1 MQVVILIYSLTGTPK
16 SITKLYN
23 SYTGTPDL
31 SHLAE
36 HCAHIS
42 PIPSSSYLQR
52 QRALAQTLHELNAS
66 AYIAE
71 PGASA
76 AYFANLSS
84 SQWHLS
90 ERPLLL
96 IISPEVDSHE
106 QVHAKVSILTPAF
119 EATRAKLLSI
129 PSKGGLTYP
138 AWPEDVNPFEV
149 AISTVS
155 QFGQGSIYV
164 DGMVRSF
171 ILDGLQKAT
180 AHSQV
185 ITAPVEVRRLRE
197 RKSAEE
203 LEIMKCANEV
213 YMLVRVITTLTY
225 KHTSRSPS

>member
-1 MQVVILIYSLTGTPK
+1 MQVVILIYRLTGTPK

-23 SYTGTPDL
+23 SYTGTPDF

-36 HCAHIS
+36 HCAQIS
-42 PIPSSSYLQR
+42 PIPTSSYLER

-106 QVHAKVSILTPAF
+106 QVHAKVSILTPTF

-129 PSKGGLTYP
+129 PSESDLTYP
-138 AWPEDVNPFEV
+138 SWPEDVNPFEV
-149 AISTVS
+149 AVS
-155 QFGQGSIYV
+155 AVAQLGEGTIYV
-164 DGMVRSF
+164 DGMMRSF

-180 AHSQV
+180 TSARV
-185 ITAPVEVRRLRE
+185 LTAPVEVRRLRE

-213 YMLVRVITTLTY
+213 CIFVYTDAAV
-225 KHTSRSPS
+225 TS

>member
-1 MQVVILIYSLTGTPK
+1 MQVVILIYRLTGTPK

-23 SYTGTPDL
+23 SYTGTPDF

-42 PIPSSSYLQR
+42 PIPTTSYLER
-52 QRALAQTLHELNAS
+52 QRALAQTPHELNAS

-90 ERPLLL
+90 ERPLML
-96 IISPEVDSHE
+96 IISPELDSHE

-129 PSKGGLTYP
+129 PSESDLTYP
-138 AWPEDVNPFEV
+138 SWPEDVNPFEV
-149 AISTVS
+149 AVS
-155 QFGQGSIYV
+155 AVAQLGEGTIYV
-164 DGMVRSF
+164 DGMMRSF
-171 ILDGLQKAT
+171 ILEGLQKAT
-180 AHSQV
+180 TSARV
-185 ITAPVEVRRLRE
+185 LTAPVEVRRLRE

-213 YMLVRVITTLTY
+213 CIFVHIYAPV
-225 KHTSRSPS
+225 TSEHM